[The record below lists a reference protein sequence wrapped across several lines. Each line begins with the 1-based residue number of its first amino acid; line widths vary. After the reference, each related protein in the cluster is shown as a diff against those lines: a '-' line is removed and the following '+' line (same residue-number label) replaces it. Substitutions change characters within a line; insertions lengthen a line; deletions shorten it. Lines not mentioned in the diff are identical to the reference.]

1 MKGNVINI
9 YGGPGVGKSTLA
21 AQIYTELKKR
31 HINIEYIPEFPKE
44 LVYEER
50 LLTLKDQIY
59 VFAHQ
64 HHKIW
69 TAAKHNQL
77 IVTDSPIVLS
87 TVYNPET
94 SSNFRALIFE
104 MHHKFTN
111 LNIILKRN
119 PETHTPIGRIHSL
132 TESISIDRRIR
143 DVLIDEGIDFAEFD
157 PVNDNLQV
165 LLELII
171 QEFTL

>member
-1 MKGNVINI
+1 MSGNLINLFS
-9 YGGPGVGKSTLA
+9 GPGSGKSTLA
-21 AQIYTELKKR
+21 AAIYVELKRKGVA
-31 HINIEYIPEFPKE
+31 IEYVPEFPKE

-69 TAAKHNQL
+69 TAAKHNQVV
-77 IVTDSPIVLS
+77 VTDSPIILS

-94 SSNFRALIFE
+94 SINFRALILE
-104 MHHKFTN
+104 MHNKFN
-111 LNIILKRN
+111 SMNIVLKRN
-119 PETHTPIGRIHSL
+119 PETHTMVGRVHSL
-132 TESISIDRRIR
+132 TESISLDRRIV
-143 DVLIDEGIDFAEFD
+143 DVLVEEGIDFAEFD

-171 QEFTL
+171 QEFKL

>member
-1 MKGNVINI
+1 MKDCVVNVF
-9 YGGPGVGKSTLA
+9 GGPGIGKSTLA

-50 LLTLKDQIY
+50 LLTLQDQIY

-69 TAAKHNQL
+69 TAARHNQL
-77 IVTDSPIVLS
+77 VVTDSPIILS

-94 SSNFRALIFE
+94 STNFRALILE
-104 MHHKFTN
+104 MHNKFN
-111 LNIILKRN
+111 SMNIVLKRN
-119 PETHTPIGRIHSL
+119 PETFSNVGRVHSL
-132 TESISIDRRIR
+132 TESISIDRRIV
-143 DVLIDEGIDFAEFD
+143 DILTEEGIDFAQFD
-157 PVNDNLQV
+157 PVNDNLPA

-171 QEFTL
+171 QEFNL

>member
-1 MKGNVINI
+1 MSGNVINI
-9 YGGPGVGKSTLA
+9 FGGPGIGKSTLA

-31 HINIEYIPEFPKE
+31 HINIEYIPEYPKE

-69 TAAKHNQL
+69 TAAKHNQVV
-77 IVTDSPIVLS
+77 VTDSPIILS

-94 SSNFRALIFE
+94 SINFRALILE
-104 MHHKFTN
+104 MHNKFN
-111 LNIILKRN
+111 SMNIVLKRN
-119 PETHTPIGRIHSL
+119 PETHTMVGRVHSL
-132 TESISIDRRIR
+132 TESISLDRRIV
-143 DVLIDEGIDFAEFD
+143 DVLVEEGIDFAQFD

-171 QEFTL
+171 QEFKL

>member
-1 MKGNVINI
+1 MSGNVINI
-9 YGGPGVGKSTLA
+9 FGGPGIGKSTLA

-31 HINIEYIPEFPKE
+31 HINIEYIPEYPKE

-69 TAAKHNQL
+69 TAAKHNQVV
-77 IVTDSPIVLS
+77 VTDSPIILS

-94 SSNFRALIFE
+94 SANFRALILE
-104 MHHKFTN
+104 MHNKFN
-111 LNIILKRN
+111 SMNIVLKRN
-119 PETHTPIGRIHSL
+119 PETHTMVGRVHSL
-132 TESISIDRRIR
+132 TESISLDRRIV
-143 DVLIDEGIDFAEFD
+143 DVLVEEGIDFAEFD

-171 QEFTL
+171 QEFKL

>member
-9 YGGPGVGKSTLA
+9 FGGPGIGKSTLA

-50 LLTLKDQIY
+50 LLTLTDQIY
-59 VFAHQ
+59 VFAQQ

-69 TAAKHNQL
+69 TAARHNQL
-77 IVTDSPIVLS
+77 VVTDSPIVLS

-94 SSNFRALIFE
+94 SANFRALIFE
-104 MHHKFTN
+104 MHNKFNN

-119 PETHTPIGRIHSL
+119 PETHSMVGRVHSL

-157 PVNDNLQV
+157 PVTDKLEA

-171 QEFTL
+171 QEFNL